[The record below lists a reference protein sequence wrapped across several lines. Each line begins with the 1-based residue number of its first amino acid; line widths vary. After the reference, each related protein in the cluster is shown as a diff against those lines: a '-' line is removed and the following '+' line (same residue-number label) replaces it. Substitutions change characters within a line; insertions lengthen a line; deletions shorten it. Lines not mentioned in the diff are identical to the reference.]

1 MGKGFVLAAVLT
13 LSACASAPASAP
25 PAAPAAPG
33 CAVSAEDQA
42 WIDRALETWRFAS
55 REITSIHP
63 TGDFGAVFFD
73 ATCKLSSPNALS
85 VARDSDATW
94 AASPHS
100 GTITLPDGN
109 EMPAGVTSFA
119 SSEDGKSFFVMSTP
133 SVWRA
138 GGVVGDPID
147 LDTLMV
153 FVLLHE
159 GSHVAQMATYGP
171 RIGAI
176 AERNHLPESFND
188 DSMQHQFGETL
199 AFAVSIARE
208 TELFVQA
215 ATTAD
220 DATALRLA
228 RQARAMMRARAAQ
241 YFVGDLAYYAE
252 AEDVFLTFEGS
263 GQWAGYRWLIHPQGM
278 AVAPDLAR
286 RAAMRSRWWSQNEGL
301 AIALT
306 LDRLGPANWHAIAFG
321 DGSQTMLQM
330 LDSVLR

>member
-1 MGKGFVLAAVLT
+1 MSKGFVLAAVLA
-13 LSACASAPASAP
+13 LSACASAPVSPATP
-25 PAAPAAPG
+25 VAAPA
-33 CAVSAEDQA
+33 CAVSAEDHA

-55 REITSIHP
+55 REITGVHP

-73 ATCKLSSPNALS
+73 ANCKLSSPNALS
-85 VARDSDATW
+85 VANSRDAVWTAT
-94 AASPHS
+94 PHS
-100 GTITLPDGN
+100 GTITLPNGN
-109 EMPAGVTSFA
+109 ELPAGVTSFSA
-119 SSEDGKSFFVMSTP
+119 GNEGVSFFVMSTP
-133 SVWRA
+133 SIWRA

-147 LDTLMV
+147 LESLMV

-159 GSHVAQMATYGP
+159 GSHVAQMATYGT

-188 DSMQHQFGETL
+188 DSMQHQFGDTP
-199 AFAVSIARE
+199 AFAASVARE

-215 ATTAD
+215 ATATD

-228 RQARAMMRARAAQ
+228 REARAMMRARAAQ

-263 GQWAGYRWLIHPQGM
+263 GQWAGYQWMIHPRGM
-278 AVAPDLAR
+278 AAAPDLAR

-306 LDRLGPANWHAIAFG
+306 LDRLGPANWHTIAFG
-321 DGSQTMLQM
+321 DGSQTMLEM
-330 LDSVLR
+330 LDSALR